1 MLTALLG
8 FALAAFCGVWT
19 LLYGGEIGAEGDVSK
34 AFSFNAALGIFL
46 LSTAAVAPYSALGA
60 KGRAFFRWSYI
71 LIALYAYFAETVQ
84 NFRGVNPRFTQDG
97 SAFNA
102 AVASG
107 FALVAL
113 LLVLFYILFAV
124 SFFVPKAYK
133 KDPLLVLS
141 VRYAAI
147 AIMISFAAGIWI
159 SLNGGRYT
167 GLSGNLIWLHGLG
180 FHALQAVP
188 FAAWLA
194 ARKNLSKREAAV
206 RVHWTGIAY
215 ILGLAAVG
223 WQTMLGVTVLQW
235 SALPLAALVCFIAAA
250 VPVVQMLAAAKKGS
264 YGAAG

>member
-1 MLTALLG
+1 
-8 FALAAFCGVWT
+8 
-19 LLYGGEIGAEGDVSK
+19 
-34 AFSFNAALGIFL
+34 
-46 LSTAAVAPYSALGA
+46 
-60 KGRAFFRWSYI
+60 
-71 LIALYAYFAETVQ
+71 
-84 NFRGVNPRFTQDG
+84 
-97 SAFNA
+97 
-102 AVASG
+102 
-107 FALVAL
+107 
-113 LLVLFYILFAV
+113 
-124 SFFVPKAYK
+124 
-133 KDPLLVLS
+133 
-141 VRYAAI
+141 
-147 AIMISFAAGIWI
+147 
-159 SLNGGRYT
+159 GGRYT